1 MINNQQYIFNR
12 QVPKKRYEYEHTME
26 DADDTPAYA
35 KSTLSG
41 VSTPFRR
48 NFTVVSFGIA
58 NWVLDDFL

>member
-12 QVPKKRYEYEHTME
+12 QVPKKRHEYEHTME

-41 VSTPFRR
+41 VSITFPQKFHRCLVR
-48 NFTVVSFGIA
+48 HCQLGSR
-58 NWVLDDFL
+58 